1 MAGTRCRVTL
11 LVALGAFALG
21 CGARSLSDVQPRYQ
35 VYGFLRQD
43 PRLYENLY
51 APRGKDERRAV
62 LAAFIAEP
70 RGYVL
75 CFDGQRTPFPINHP
89 SGEPLWLETGLYP
102 FVLYKGASETCGE
115 FEGETF
121 SGAVAVYNVDA
132 TLNGVTFGRSE
143 ATKLFNPKL
152 LDKVRRGLLSSYT
165 IKLNDE
171 PRITYWI
178 GNRTRPFR
186 DGSPTVELDFSRTQL
201 AELRIDGLPV
211 DDLRAEVAI
220 YDSELEGQR
229 KLQHGLWI
237 RLKDGRVF
245 EGQIGELG
253 DNLFTAF
260 MRIPCKLPNEVFDAA
275 ADGST
280 VKLSILSEGSDR
292 QRIAQII
299 LRRG

>member
-1 MAGTRCRVTL
+1 MAGTRCRVAL
-11 LVALGAFALG
+11 SVALVAFALG
-21 CGARSLSDVQPRYQ
+21 CGTRSLSDVRPRHQ
-35 VYGFLRQD
+35 VYGFLRED

-51 APRGKDERRAV
+51 ASLGRDGRRAV

-70 RGYVL
+70 RDYQL
-75 CFDGQRTPFPINHP
+75 CFDGQRTAFPVDHP

-102 FVLYKGASETCGE
+102 FILYDGPTATCGQT
-115 FEGETF
+115 EGETF
-121 SGAVAVYNVDA
+121 SGALAVYNVDA
-132 TLNGVTFGRSE
+132 TLDGFVFGRSR
-143 ATKLFNPKL
+143 ATKLFNPEL

-178 GNRTRPFR
+178 GNRTRPFTA
-186 DGSPTVELDFSRTQL
+186 GSPTVELDFSRTAL

-220 YDSELEGQR
+220 YEPDSEGAR
-229 KLQHGLWI
+229 KQQHELWI

-245 EGQIGELG
+245 EGQIVELG

-260 MRIPCKLPNEVFDAA
+260 MRIPCKLPGGLFEAA
-275 ADGST
+275 GDGST
-280 VKLSILSEGSDR
+280 VKLSIRSEGNDR

-299 LRRG
+299 LRRS